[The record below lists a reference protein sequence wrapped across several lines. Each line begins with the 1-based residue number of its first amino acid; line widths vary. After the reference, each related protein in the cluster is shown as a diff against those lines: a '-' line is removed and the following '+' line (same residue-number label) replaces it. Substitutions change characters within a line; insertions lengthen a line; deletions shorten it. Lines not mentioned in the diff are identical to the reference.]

1 MWRFIWFACMYDL
14 YDGGH
19 ITKIRFHSLQD
30 LYTSFLWIQLGSKT
44 ALTNITWKKL
54 LYCPYLGP
62 GLKRMATYTFY
73 TLKTS
78 LHFLKSLC
86 ISVMR
91 SLNFSAELWNDSQ
104 NKLASHVREPYSKS
118 IHRPQT
124 TTLADATYNR
134 DKICQKKSFLNFWPI
149 KW

>member
-1 MWRFIWFACMYDL
+1 MWWFIWFACMYDL

-78 LHFLKSLC
+78 LHFLKKFMHFGDEVLEFLSWALK
-86 ISVMR
+86 
-91 SLNFSAELWNDSQ
+91 WQ
-104 NKLASHVREPYSKS
+104 PK
-118 IHRPQT
+118 QT
-124 TTLADATYNR
+124 
-134 DKICQKKSFLNFWPI
+134 CQPCEGAIFKVNPPSSDNHPSWCHI
-149 KW
+149 QQR